1 MCFRK
6 LVPVWEEPFY
16 SLSAKCSW
24 GTCNRDWG
32 RKGSKNLGTE
42 LCDFAHEQ
50 AFYIHTAVTT
60 KTKTKQKR
68 QAGVRLRKLWLRD
81 DLIRS
86 PDFWFFLSPLGG
98 TNPTQ
103 I

>member
-50 AFYIHTAVTT
+50 SILHTYCSHNKDKDQTE
-60 KTKTKQKR
+60 K
-68 QAGVRLRKLWLRD
+68 AG
-81 DLIRS
+81 RS
-86 PDFWFFLSPLGG
+86 EIKKALAEG
-98 TNPTQ
+98 
-103 I
+103 